1 MAVTRQQL
9 CAEFPE
15 FASTSIAI
23 VEAKL
28 GEAALRCNAGEYGA
42 LHDLAIK
49 QLACHLI
56 AMSPGGEFARIK
68 YPHLEQDGAATIYER
83 TFNAIRRDAVLAAT
97 VV

>member
-15 FASTSIAI
+15 FASTSIAV

-28 GEAALRCNAGEYGA
+28 VEAASRCNAGEYGA
-42 LHDLAIK
+42 QQDNAIK

-56 AMSPGGEFARIK
+56 AMSPGGEFARLK
-68 YPHLEQDGAATIYER
+68 YPHLEKDGAATIYER
-83 TFNAIRRDAVLAAT
+83 TFNSIRREAVLAAT